1 MNLDQNLTKC
11 EKEQE
16 ANVAHDIL
24 YYIIEFLCKL
34 LVFHLD
40 WWVWKKR
47 LQKPDVE
54 SINQSIFC
62 LLPPLAAL
70 VAELQ
75 AVSARLI
82 TILNTIIA

>member
-1 MNLDQNLTKC
+1 MRKNLTIRKFLIFLEWSMNLDQNLTKC

-40 WWVWKKR
+40 
-47 LQKPDVE
+47 
-54 SINQSIFC
+54 C
-62 LLPPLAAL
+62 
-70 VAELQ
+70 
-75 AVSARLI
+75 
-82 TILNTIIA
+82 

>member
-1 MNLDQNLTKC
+1 MRTNLTIRKFLIFLEWSMNLDLTKC

-40 WWVWKKR
+40 
-47 LQKPDVE
+47 
-54 SINQSIFC
+54 
-62 LLPPLAAL
+62 
-70 VAELQ
+70 
-75 AVSARLI
+75 
-82 TILNTIIA
+82 

>member
-11 EKEQE
+11 EKEQK
-16 ANVAHDIL
+16 ANVAHDIFH
-24 YYIIEFLCKL
+24 YIIEILSKL

-54 SINQSIFC
+54 SINQPTFR
-62 LLPPLAAL
+62 LLPPLAA
-70 VAELQ
+70 
-75 AVSARLI
+75 
-82 TILNTIIA
+82 